1 MSNWLTNQLTSA
13 KQDSGMW
20 AGLADIL
27 QSVVTSHVDP
37 MLDRVRNRKSIF
49 TMNAEDLD
57 TRVAELGSF
66 FTIRSSDASS
76 VPMLLLQR
84 LDEIHFKGSLRP
96 ITQTFYREFNGIP
109 ITWQPLYAPVD
120 IATYPYGTV
129 LISEE
134 TLDSIGDNYGEMFLT
149 SRGVASI
156 ALNDLG
162 MLIEKDTT
170 GTLTQESVTNE
181 ALEKFKQ
188 VVKPLLPLHI
198 VFDGMLLYVSVE
210 TPRSFKATMRLI
222 SVGVEAGTYPVEA
235 HQDAITSVSQQ
246 MSHVTEAQKG
256 GDFEFWPRFDDQL
269 LDVDVDPD
277 NDY

>member
-1 MSNWLTNQLTSA
+1 MSNWLSNQLTSA
-13 KQDSGMW
+13 TQSSGMW
-20 AGLADIL
+20 SGLAVIL
-27 QSVVTSHVDP
+27 QSVVTTYVDP
-37 MLDRVRNRKSIF
+37 MLDRVQNRKSIF
-49 TMNAEDLD
+49 TMNSEDLD
-57 TRVAELGSF
+57 TRVEELGSF
-66 FTIRSSDASS
+66 FTIRASDASS

-120 IATYPYGTV
+120 VTTYPYGTI
-129 LISEE
+129 LITEE
-134 TLDSIGDNYGEMFLT
+134 TLDSVGDNYGDMFLT
-149 SRGVASI
+149 SRGVVSI

-162 MLIEKDTT
+162 TLIEKDTT

-198 VFDGMLLYVSVE
+198 VFDGMLLYVEVD
-210 TPRSFKATMRLI
+210 TPRSFKGSMRLV
-222 SVGVEAGTYPVEA
+222 SVGVEAGTYPVDA
-235 HQDAITSVSQQ
+235 HQDTIKSVSQQ
-246 MSHVTEAQKG
+246 MSHSTDVEKG
-256 GDFEFWPRFDDQL
+256 GDFEFWPRFDDQP
-269 LDVDVDPD
+269 LDMDVDPD